1 MTEIPTIQLDKVTRW
16 SERLKEKKTEVITE
30 LKNLS
35 KTINVE
41 NSVKSLLK
49 ASDSEGRKMLLGR
62 PDRIAKLQLVLSHL
76 GYDIGKEVDGI
87 FAYPRQLKNL
97 KRLRKGTFQNNGE
110 TYRSKNLTIEQIIQL
125 REATDSKGRP
135 AFTSTQLAVLQ
146 FQSEHNSLPV
156 NGIVGPL
163 TIEQMG
169 EVFKNRE
176 KVASVEEVVSNEAVT
191 RSSVVAIPSI
201 ETKAKKE
208 IEITPKTEKHRVTAK
223 RGLNYR
229 SQPTTK
235 NNKPLGILKK
245 GTILDV
251 VGHVKKD
258 PHWVKIKNPDDSISY
273 AYVSSRYTEKIV
285 PTVETSPKKIEK
297 IVSENNQ
304 GPVINPK
311 KNSDNLESQ
320 EVKTTPKAIPVVE
333 KIDEEKAEEKKQVH
347 PSRASIQKAKVFAT
361 PSEKKKAE
369 EKKTTA
375 QTSANWF
382 KKIFRG
388 WGWID

>member
-208 IEITPKTEKHRVTAK
+208 IERLIELNEIT
-223 RGLNYR
+223 
-229 SQPTTK
+229 
-235 NNKPLGILKK
+235 
-245 GTILDV
+245 
-251 VGHVKKD
+251 D
-258 PHWVKIKNPDDSISY
+258 PFDERIEACIADRFPA
-273 AYVSSRYTEKIV
+273 AYDIGY
-285 PTVETSPKKIEK
+285 
-297 IVSENNQ
+297 
-304 GPVINPK
+304 
-311 KNSDNLESQ
+311 
-320 EVKTTPKAIPVVE
+320 
-333 KIDEEKAEEKKQVH
+333 
-347 PSRASIQKAKVFAT
+347 
-361 PSEKKKAE
+361 
-369 EKKTTA
+369 
-375 QTSANWF
+375 
-382 KKIFRG
+382 
-388 WGWID
+388 